1 MPIRYTVASVIFA
14 LSQVAWAETQQI
26 ARVPVPNSNVPV
38 SQAVWLPGQA
48 ATLYL
53 SGMLPSAADNG
64 TLGDTHA
71 QTVSVLRRI
80 EAALAGQGLS
90 MADIIQLRVY
100 LVGDPSNQNAMD
112 FQGFQSGYRQ
122 FFATQEQPH
131 TPVRTVVQVAG
142 LALPGALVEL
152 EATAAKLK

>member
-1 MPIRYTVASVIFA
+1 
-14 LSQVAWAETQQI
+14 
-26 ARVPVPNSNVPV
+26 
-38 SQAVWLPGQA
+38 
-48 ATLYL
+48 
-53 SGMLPSAADNG
+53 
-64 TLGDTHA
+64 
-71 QTVSVLRRI
+71 
-80 EAALAGQGLS
+80 